1 MFSTVVHLQKHV
13 NETIF
18 SVQSLA
24 QYLRNLVNPWHFVVM
39 GEGECEVFG
48 SNATA
53 DEAIAQLTL
62 PSCFFRKTNRGT
74 DRSNIF
80 RQ

>member
-1 MFSTVVHLQKHV
+1 MSPTVVHLQKHV

-39 GEGECEVFG
+39 GEGERQASG
-48 SNATA
+48 SNPTA
-53 DEAIAQLTL
+53 DEAIHVVEIFILLLSQ
-62 PSCFFRKTNRGT
+62 NERGT